1 MSGLSAF
8 FSQNAERNDT
18 VEYVASNRFQE
29 KGKPIKWKLKGLT
42 GKEDEEIRKEC
53 TKRVPI
59 PGKRGQYTRETDYNR
74 YLGKLAAACTVFPNL
89 SDAELQNSYGAMG
102 ADELLKIMLKP
113 GEYADFLNKVQE
125 VNGFDISTEEL
136 VEEAKN

>member
-1 MSGLSAF
+1 M
-8 FSQNAERNDT
+8 
-18 VEYVASNRFQE
+18 ASNRFQE
-29 KGKPIKWKLKGLT
+29 KGKPIKWELKGLT

-113 GEYADFLNKVQE
+113 GEYADFLNKIQE